1 MRTRGAYPV
10 VGLAPSLVL
19 GIVTLKS
26 LEAINPDVEVGDIQD
41 YVKGSASFHKRWSRV
56 WLTIVSCDITVISVT
71 KDLQQLLIVHEVF
84 GDQNGTALLHGT
96 SQAPKYTVPRLTG
109 QVV

>member
-19 GIVTLKS
+19 GVVTLKS

-41 YVKGSASFHKRWSRV
+41 YVNGSVSFDKR
-56 WLTIVSCDITVISVT
+56 
-71 KDLQQLLIVHEVF
+71 
-84 GDQNGTALLHGT
+84 
-96 SQAPKYTVPRLTG
+96 
-109 QVV
+109 